1 MKYINDI
8 QINFENEIRINKISK
23 SMVANALQMTLPTLN
38 AKLKNPNMINVLNIK
53 ALKKLKLNNT
63 VNKIYEYSEKE

>member
-8 QINFENEIRINKISK
+8 QINFENEIRIKKISK

-53 ALKKLKLNNT
+53 ALKKLKLINT

>member
-1 MKYINDI
+1 MRYINDI

-23 SMVANALQMTLPTLN
+23 TKVAEVLNMTLPTLN

-53 ALKKLKLNNT
+53 ALKKLKLINT
-63 VNKIYEYSEKE
+63 LKKIYEYSEKE

>member
-1 MKYINDI
+1 MRYINDV

-23 SMVANALQMTLPTLN
+23 TKVAEVLQMTLPTLN

-53 ALKKLKLNNT
+53 ALKKLKLINT
-63 VNKIYEYSEKE
+63 IKKIYEYSEKE

>member
-1 MKYINDI
+1 MRYINDI
-8 QINFENEIRINKISK
+8 QINFENEIRNNKISK
-23 SMVANALQMTLPTLN
+23 TNVAKALQMTLPTLN

-53 ALKKLKLNNT
+53 ALKRLKLINT